1 VTGQPAG
8 DAVAWVVGGDGGIG
22 GACATRLRADGYRV
36 HASDRPEEDLA
47 RPGVAEEVAAGLA
60 AGGGFTAAAHTIGMS
75 GRSYGDGPVS
85 ACTDAGW
92 DEVLRVNL
100 SSAFWFLRACLRHAE
115 DGASVVVVGSVLAA
129 DLDEDFLTA
138 AYRVSKAA
146 LVPLVE
152 AAAFE
157 GAARGVR
164 VNVVAPGLVD
174 TPMAA
179 RALRDPA
186 VASRFGELMPLSSR
200 PALASEV
207 AAAAAWL
214 LSPSSGQTT
223 GAVLPVDGGWSLRGR
238 RRSAAGSRP

>member
-1 VTGQPAG
+1 
-8 DAVAWVVGGDGGIG
+8 
-22 GACATRLRADGYRV
+22 
-36 HASDRPEEDLA
+36 
-47 RPGVAEEVAAGLA
+47 
-60 AGGGFTAAAHTIGMS
+60 
-75 GRSYGDGPVS
+75 
-85 ACTDAGW
+85 
-92 DEVLRVNL
+92 
-100 SSAFWFLRACLRHAE
+100 
-115 DGASVVVVGSVLAA
+115 VGSVLAGA
-129 DLDEDFLTA
+129 LDEDFLTA

-157 GAARGVR
+157 GASRGVR

-179 RALRDPA
+179 RALRDPV

-200 PALASEV
+200 PALAPEV
-207 AAAAAWL
+207 AAAVAWL